1 MLADKPGN
9 GSLTEYMALS
19 QFGAT
24 DRTSVLRNLQDRVK
38 FLESK
43 VGSINTPLEVNS
55 GGRPWSVVPQ
65 DLVPQRASQ
74 DNNTLF
80 IEFGAGVSAVNS
92 GTRNIEFYGILFL
105 LSRLAQSASGAT
117 SSYAFAAARAL
128 FHNNASTPAKIS
140 ALSPSQAS
148 PASSKPSPDEN
159 ATRFVS
165 IEEMGMEDLLLNN
178 DSPMPDQF
186 DAFMSSGP
194 AFYEAALSFND
205 SFSVQRDILDR
216 HIDSFFN
223 TTHTLLPILHEG
235 AFRKLYGVFW
245 KEAERRENRKDSLDI
260 GRDVLDAGVTPL
272 VFAVACHGAL
282 YSADSDDQRE
292 WARGYFAR
300 ARRWL
305 SVFETGSFETMIA
318 MYLLVISCHRPNSFL
333 GNLCAA

>member
-1 MLADKPGN
+1 M
-9 GSLTEYMALS
+9 
-19 QFGAT
+19 
-24 DRTSVLRNLQDRVK
+24 LRNLQDRVK

-43 VGSINTPLEVNS
+43 VGSMSTPMEVNN
-55 GGRPWSVVPQ
+55 GARPWSVVPQ

-80 IEFGAGVSAVNS
+80 IEFGAGVSTVNS
-92 GTRNIEFYGILFL
+92 GTRNIEFY
-105 LSRLAQSASGAT
+105 GAT

-128 FHNNASTPAKIS
+128 FHNNANTPAKIS
-140 ALSPSQAS
+140 ALSPSHNS
-148 PASSKPSPDEN
+148 PSSSKPSPEDN
-159 ATRFVS
+159 VSKFVT
-165 IEEMGMEDLLLNN
+165 IEDMGMEDLLLSN
-178 DSPMPDQF
+178 DTPMPDQF

-223 TTHTLLPILHEG
+223 TSHTLLPILHEG
-235 AFRKLYGVFW
+235 AFRKLYAVFW
-245 KEAERRENRKDSLDI
+245 KEAERRETRKDSIDVR
-260 GRDVLDAGVTPL
+260 RDVLDAGVTPL

-318 MYLLVISCHRPNSFL
+318 MYLLATYAQHVFKMNRNAYLLEIDHL
-333 GNLCAA
+333 Y